1 MNVSSADASVSLIAA
16 AIAEP
21 ARTRMLYCLM
31 DGHARTSTELAIVA
45 EVSPSTA
52 SVHLSRLKDQRL
64 VKVMTQGKYRY
75 YSLGS
80 PSVAA
85 ALEALTVVAG
95 SARDKFVPN
104 TSPRLRTARTCY
116 DHMAGTVAVALHQH
130 FLEVGWLKT
139 DPEEDGDYVLTKEGV
154 RSLESLGVDI
164 EAARQLRRR
173 FAYACL
179 DWSERRPHI
188 AGAFG
193 AALLKTALK
202 RKWVLKDLDSRA
214 LSLTPQGRREMRTR
228 FGLDDLG

>member
-1 MNVSSADASVSLIAA
+1 MDATQADASVSLIAA

-21 ARTRMLYCLM
+21 ARTRMLYCMM

-52 SVHLSRLKDQRL
+52 SVHLARLKEQRL
-64 VKVMTQGKYRY
+64 VKVLTQGKYRY
-75 YSLGS
+75 YSLGN

-85 ALEALTVVAG
+85 ALEALTVIAG
-95 SARDKFVPN
+95 GPRDKFVPN
-104 TSPRLRTARTCY
+104 TPPRLRAARTCY
-116 DHMAGTVAVALHQH
+116 DHMAGVVAVALNQRM
-130 FLEVGWLKT
+130 LELGWLKAR
-139 DPEEDGDYVLTKEGV
+139 ENDYEVTREGA
-154 RSLESLGVDI
+154 RALKALGIDI
-164 EAARQLRRR
+164 EAARTQRRR

-202 RKWVLKDLDSRA
+202 RKWLIKDLDSRT
-214 LSLTPQGRREMRTR
+214 LNLTTLGRREMRR
-228 FGLDDLG
+228 HFGLLDFG